1 MRTTFNLAFARQNA
15 LTTFWLDQRAN
26 AGTARL
32 FALANEQTEKLFAL
46 ANEQTEKFFLA
57 NA

>member
-32 FALANEQTEKLFAL
+32 FALANEQTEK
-46 ANEQTEKFFLA
+46 FFLA